1 MKTIKSS
8 LLFNIHRAV
17 MTLSLSCLL
26 LTACSEPLTS
36 FADTQQGVSIANP
49 ASLACTKS
57 GGTLSIQ
64 HDAAGNEYGL
74 CSWPS
79 GAQCEEWRY
88 FRGECA
94 ARKPDDLAK

>member
-1 MKTIKSS
+1 MKLMRLS
-8 LLFNIHRAV
+8 LLLTIRWLLIRFP
-17 MTLSLSCLL
+17 LSCLL

-36 FADTQQGVSIANP
+36 LADTQQGITMANP
-49 ASLACTKS
+49 ASLACAKS

-64 HDAAGNEYGL
+64 RDSMGAEFGL

-94 ARKPDDLAK
+94 AKKPDDLAK